1 MAAPMTGLINRE
13 TGKEDPGFTDPWAP
27 KPVAGW
33 NEGGVPVMA
42 KSEPA
47 PSPSPTK
54 LKPDFIDPWAKPTG
68 IVDAAQEN
76 TMADFNN
83 VMPSI
88 IKKEVGN
95 LDPYSDHKADKGGPT
110 KYGISMRFLKRLR
123 KRDNSNAGDVDN
135 DGDLDRDDM
144 KALTIE
150 DAQRFYK
157 EEWWDRYKYGSIKD
171 NGVAEKVMGMA
182 INMPAKTAHR
192 IVQRALN
199 DVAGGKL
206 VVDGLIGK
214 NTMKAINEADSVALL
229 ESIRDKQA
237 AYYESLVARDE
248 TQRVWLKGW
257 LNRARM

>member
-1 MAAPMTGLINRE
+1 
-13 TGKEDPGFTDPWAP
+13 
-27 KPVAGW
+27 
-33 NEGGVPVMA
+33 MA
-42 KSEPA
+42 KEEPA
-47 PSPSPTK
+47 PAPVEQK
-54 LKPDFIDPWAKPTG
+54 QDFIDPWAKTPG
-68 IVDAAQEN
+68 IVNAAQEN
-76 TMADFNN
+76 KMADFNS

-88 IKKEVGN
+88 LKKEVGN

-157 EEWWDRYKYGSIKD
+157 EEWWDRYKYGEIND
-171 NGVAEKVMGMA
+171 AGVAEKVMGMA

-192 IVQRALN
+192 IVQKALN
-199 DVAGGKL
+199 DVTGSKL
-206 VVDGLIGK
+206 VVDGIIGNK
-214 NTMKAINEADSVALL
+214 TRAAINKSDPTALL
-229 ESIRDKQA
+229 ESIRDKQS
-237 AYYESLVARDE
+237 AYYESLVASDE